1 LRSEILQLLLLC
13 IASFDR
19 AGDKCSLFDVLLHFF
34 EGGLGWFGMCY
45 VQRER
50 EREREG
56 GGFGRIN
63 KVLYEYVRFRTFFA
77 SFE

>member
-1 LRSEILQLLLLC
+1 MRLLLLC

-19 AGDKCSLFDVLLHFF
+19 AGDKCLLFDVLLHFF
-34 EGGLGWFGMCY
+34 KGGLGLVCVMC
-45 VQRER
+45 R

-56 GGFGRIN
+56 ERGGGEFGRIN
-63 KVLYEYVRFRTFFA
+63 KVLLYEYVRFRTFFFA

>member
-1 LRSEILQLLLLC
+1 
-13 IASFDR
+13 
-19 AGDKCSLFDVLLHFF
+19 
-34 EGGLGWFGMCY
+34 MCY